1 MLRHRIDLQIY
12 IFGRMQLAEHHGWQ
26 VDAQVMLLLNLDMTG
41 PAEQMLVNGSRGV
54 VVGFISKAVRTKYN
68 VMQ

>member
-1 MLRHRIDLQIY
+1 M
-12 IFGRMQLAEHHGWQ
+12 AEHHGRQ

-54 VVGFISKAVRTKYN
+54 VVGFVSKAVCTNYSG
-68 VMQ
+68 MH